1 MAAKWLLLIH
11 AIPARPDYLR
21 VKMGRQLRRLGA
33 VAIKNS
39 VYVLPNAASVKTPL
53 VAIAREILEQG
64 GEAVICEAAFVE
76 GLSDGGIED
85 LLREAR
91 DVEYSAIAREA
102 RRIASELK
110 GRTRNEAR
118 LRKAAQAVERLRV
131 RLDEIVARDAFGA
144 RGREAAA
151 GLLSLAE
158 DRVQG
163 VEVQDGPKQRV
174 SDEPPKAATWVTR
187 TGVMVDRISSA
198 WLIRRFIDPAAK
210 FKFVRGRSYQPA
222 KNEFRFDMSAA
233 EFTHHDGRCTFEEL
247 IERFRLRDSAL
258 KPIAE
263 IVHDLDFEDEK
274 YRRPEAAGVERMI
287 VGLAIAEKG
296 DEARIT
302 QGAAL
307 FDSLYESFRRRAR

>member
-21 VKMGRQLRRLGA
+21 VKAGRQLRRLGA

-39 VYVLPNAASVKTPL
+39 VYVLPNGSGVRPPL
-53 VAIAREILEQG
+53 VQIAREILEQG
-64 GEAVICEAAFVE
+64 GEAVICEAQFVE

-85 LLREAR
+85 LHREAR
-91 DVEYSAIAREA
+91 DAEYSAVAREA
-102 RRIASELK
+102 KRVASELK
-110 GRTRNEAR
+110 GRSRNEAR
-118 LRKAAQAVERLRV
+118 LRKAAQVVERLRL
-131 RLDEIVARDAFGA
+131 RFDEIVARDAFGA

-151 GLLSLAE
+151 GLVSLAE
-158 DRVQG
+158 DRIQG
-163 VEVQDGPKQRV
+163 VEVTSGPKNKVPEAPR
-174 SDEPPKAATWVTR
+174 AATWVTR
-187 TGVMVDRISSA
+187 TGPMVDRIASA

-210 FKFVRGRSYQPA
+210 FKFVRGRTYAPA
-222 KNEFRFDMSAA
+222 RNELRFDMTAA
-233 EFTHHDGRCTFEEL
+233 EFTHTDGRCTFEEL
-247 IERFRLRDSAL
+247 VLRFKLRDSAL
-258 KPIAE
+258 QPIAE
-263 IVHDLDFEDEK
+263 IVHDLDFEDDK
-274 YRRPEAAGVERMI
+274 FRRPEASGVERMI